1 MQSYKVILNGIRAAL
16 DGLTGK
22 IKRLR
27 EDFTSLAWV
36 PIMETKVKELWSG
49 ELTKMYNVV
58 ERGFPTLVAGKEYT
72 VTIGEEQYSVTA
84 VAKEISNTHFICI
97 GNLSYLGSD
106 VGEDTGELFAVAS
119 AGGVALIAVVKECI
133 GQTMTISRLTEVAGS
148 ELEYLKDYIDRKD
161 AEKAAVN
168 IEFYQEDYNSDITCN
183 LTPAQILALTPEE
196 LGGASVSFNF
206 AGLVSFIPAGCIK
219 VKAMEIAFFFL
230 EHGILED
237 VPDGWAKIWAIGA
250 SEDGFALA
258 RYASLPAEGSMNQ
271 AFVEMNYFGVL
282 GKFGKTYDTSN
293 MRFGETDNY
302 YTVPDLKAKLDTAVL
317 NGATEMSL
325 TSPSGKVFTITVADD
340 GTLTATEAST

>member
-84 VAKEISNTHFICI
+84 VAKKIDEANGICI
-97 GNLSYLGSD
+97 GNFSYLD
-106 VGEDTGELFAVAS
+106 EGEDTGEPFIVFNTQG
-119 AGGVALIAVVKECI
+119 AGLIKIEDEVV

-161 AEKAAVN
+161 AESGVVE
-168 IEFYQEDYNSDITCN
+168 IQFSMMDYNADISCN

-196 LGGASVSFNF
+196 LGRASVSFNF
-206 AGLVSFIPAGCIK
+206 AGLVSFIPAGCLK

-258 RYASLPAEGSMNQ
+258 RYASLPAKGSMNQ